1 MNIFRQKYRIVK
13 EELKIF
19 GRIYKGVLPTVRSC
33 GDFWVKVRDDA
44 VNNTWNYAFATYL
57 GYYCVDEEMEFID
70 AVFFQ
75 GQSIVAVSSRFHLSE
90 RLSYFWCDTIL
101 KDLIALAVDC
111 GLISFETDT
120 AGKEVASAVDFEID
134 ENLWTQIESLVSKS
148 SKRVQKNLRHEV
160 EAMAIATLTETKW
173 RDLPEKYG
181 PWKTAY
187 NKYNL
192 WVKSGLWKRIE
203 TLLNCEKQRE

>member
-19 GRIYKGVLPTVRSC
+19 VRIYKGVLPTVRSC
-33 GDFWVKVRDDA
+33 GDFWVKVRDD
-44 VNNTWNYAFATYL
+44 
-57 GYYCVDEEMEFID
+57 EEREFID

-90 RLSYFWCDTIL
+90 RLCYFWCDTIL

-120 AGKEVASAVDFEID
+120 AGKEVASAVEFTARSGSDGDCNSDRNE
-134 ENLWTQIESLVSKS
+134 
-148 SKRVQKNLRHEV
+148 
-160 EAMAIATLTETKW
+160 MA
-173 RDLPEKYG
+173 
-181 PWKTAY
+181 
-187 NKYNL
+187 
-192 WVKSGLWKRIE
+192 
-203 TLLNCEKQRE
+203 